1 MGEIFTHTFEPI
13 FDKNSEILVLGSFP
27 SVKSRENNFYYAH
40 PQNRFWRVV
49 ASVYSCPVPKTVEEK
64 KNMLLSNKIAVWD
77 VIKSCEITGSA
88 DSTIKSVIPNDLSE
102 ILSVADIKKIYANG
116 KTAQSLYNKYI
127 KNSTG
132 FDIIS
137 LPSTSPAN
145 AAYSLEK
152 LIKEWKII
160 NEYNRNC
167 L

>member
-116 KTAQSLYNKYI
+116 KTAQSLYNKYMK
-127 KNSTG
+127 KNTG

-160 NEYNRNC
+160 NEHNRNC